1 MNTIIQYT
9 KACRFV
15 ILILF
20 TIALTQPTYC
30 SGSDCGGFG
39 DGFVALMTGWF
50 GILFA
55 QGIYFV
61 WLANPFMIAAWF
73 YIPKLPKLA
82 TLFYLIAS
90 IICLCFLKG
99 EEVYINAKGESA
111 KITGFCSGYWLWTSA
126 AIVGFLSSLSIWI
139 MKVRYK
145 KLDEEV

>member
-1 MNTIIQYT
+1 MDSISRYAKI
-9 KACRFV
+9 CRIV
-15 ILILF
+15 ILLLF
-20 TIALTQPTYC
+20 VIALTQPTYC

-39 DGFVALMTGWF
+39 DGFVALMTGWL
-50 GILFA
+50 GILFV
-55 QGIYFV
+55 QGIYFA

-99 EEVYINAKGESA
+99 GEVSINAKGESA
-111 KITGFCSGYWLWTSA
+111 KITSFCSGYWLWTSS
-126 AIVGFLSSLSIWI
+126 AIVGFLTSLSVWI

-145 KLDEEV
+145 KLQERM